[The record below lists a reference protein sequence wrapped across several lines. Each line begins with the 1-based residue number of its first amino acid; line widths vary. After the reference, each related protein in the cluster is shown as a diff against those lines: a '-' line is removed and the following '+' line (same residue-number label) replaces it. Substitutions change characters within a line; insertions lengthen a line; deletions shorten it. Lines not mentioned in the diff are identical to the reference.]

1 MRFADSKL
9 QSSSEFHDVFG
20 ELEALVDMNALFGYL
35 VEKVG
40 SKTFIDPQTK
50 DDPIQNLME
59 FFAQKE
65 V

>member
-40 SKTFIDPQTK
+40 SKTFIDP
-50 DDPIQNLME
+50 
-59 FFAQKE
+59 
-65 V
+65 